1 MESPRTILLT
11 LIPVLSTILYMYN
24 EPNFSWVRTLP
35 YITPVLATLLMSI
48 PSTGYSS
55 NLRRVWNYIYKENK
69 ANFTA
74 RLALRAWR
82 DEPDSIVRCFST
94 VLWEW
99 NRKNRTVNCNNLME
113 EFSRNGY
120 WERENEYDYNPLFV
134 DEPDCDFWNI
144 DHPNIRYR
152 MWLMR
157 PSDRDG
163 VEHPEIFLKIHFLDA
178 NTSPNRVIDH
188 IQYIR
193 DEAKR
198 ILKTRGQIQKVL
210 VSQEEGGGR
219 DSERRSSSTALS
231 FVKFEFATTSSFDN
245 FFSEEAETARKDI
258 DYFMNKKDEYVR
270 TGRPWNYT
278 VLNEGPPGVGK
289 TKLVKA
295 IAAYT
300 GRTLIVLNLQHIESI
315 NALYEAFHSS
325 VLGGEHLEH
334 TKRLYYI
341 PEVDTQLND
350 FLKRRATA
358 EKSLVLLEGETE
370 SQNSK
375 KSTDFKES
383 DKLKSFTKAS
393 KQPTLGEVLNILDG
407 IPERHGHII
416 VIDTNHLK
424 DLDAAFIRPGR
435 VDRILSWGKMTASN
449 KRKYLANYYQTTVG
463 DDIDVPELC
472 MTAAELQACV
482 SRYPTL
488 EAFLREFASE
498 KIE

>member
-1 MESPRTILLT
+1 
-11 LIPVLSTILYMYN
+11 MYN

-48 PSTGYSS
+48 PSTGYYGGL
-55 NLRRVWNYIYKENK
+55 NRVWKYIYTENK

-134 DEPDCDFWNI
+134 DEPNRDFWNI
-144 DHPNIRYR
+144 DHPNVRYR
-152 MWLMR
+152 MWLTR

-163 VEHPEIFLKIHFLDA
+163 VEHPEIFLKIHFLDD
-178 NTSPNRVIDH
+178 NTSPNRIIEHV
-188 IQYIR
+188 QFIR

-210 VSQEEGGGR
+210 VSQEGGGSG
-219 DSERRSSSTALS
+219 DLERRGSSTALS

-245 FFSEEAETARKDI
+245 FFSEEADTARRDI
-258 DYFMNKKDEYVR
+258 DYFMNKKEEYIR

-278 VLNEGPPGVGK
+278 VLNEGRPGVGK

-325 VLGGEHLEH
+325 VLGGENLEH

-350 FLKRRATA
+350 FLKHRNTP
-358 EKSLVLLEGETE
+358 EKSLVLIGGEDE
-370 SQNSK
+370 SKQSNES
-375 KSTDFKES
+375 KES
-383 DKLKSFTKAS
+383 ADSKDSYKLKSLFKQP

-416 VIDTNHLK
+416 VIDTNHLNE
-424 DLDAAFIRPGR
+424 LDAAFIRPGR
-435 VDRILSWGKMTASN
+435 VDRILSWGKMTSSN
-449 KRKYLANYYQTTVG
+449 ARKYLANYYQTPVG
-463 DDIDVPELC
+463 DDVSLPERC
-472 MTAAELQACV
+472 MTAAELQSRV

-488 EAFLREFASE
+488 DEFMTAYTSE